1 VPAFEAVKQQF
12 EKMVLVMMSYQGLSE
27 VHLVPAA
34 GA

>member
-1 VPAFEAVKQQF
+1 VTAIEAAKQQL

-27 VHLVPAA
+27 LHLVPAA